1 MFPETLPRNLRY
13 AMTVGHRSWDGR
25 GGIVSLLFSNGSQ
38 PASQTDTVN
47 SEINKKLLQ
56 NDLIVIIIT
65 MSEKKQKQ
73 QQFVCFYSAAGGRT

>member
-1 MFPETLPRNLRY
+1 MAGEGLSHYYFPT
-13 AMTVGHRSWDGR
+13 AV
-25 GGIVSLLFSNGSQ
+25 SQ
-38 PASQTDTVN
+38 PARQTDTVN

-73 QQFVCFYSAAGGRT
+73 QQFVCFYSAAAGRT